1 MRNYFI
7 LFFVLFFNSLILG
20 EENTQWIRYAAISPN
35 GQQVA
40 FTFKGD
46 IYIISASGG
55 EARALTYNE
64 AHDFMPVW
72 SNDGNNI
79 SFASNRFGNF
89 DIFAVDVQGGEP
101 TRLTFHST
109 NEYPYTFT
117 HDDKDIIF
125 GGQRLDAATSRQF
138 PTGSQPELY
147 QVAVAGSRIDQIFS
161 IPAED
166 VQMNKSGSQMI
177 YHDKP
182 GGENAFR
189 KHHISSVT
197 RDIWKYDK
205 ANDKHRML
213 SSFEGEDRNPVYSPD
228 EKDIYYLSEESGT
241 FNVQKL
247 NIENPLQKK
256 QITHFDMHPVRY
268 LSISDEGL
276 LCYTHHG
283 DLYTQTE
290 NGEATKLEITIR
302 TEGKSNNQLIIPIS
316 GNVSEM
322 AVSPNG
328 KEVAYIVRGE
338 IFVSSVEGKITK
350 RITNTPA
357 QERFVSFSPDGKAI
371 LYASER
377 DTIWSI
383 YQTKKVDDKEP
394 YFYGAT
400 LLKEEA
406 LIKNTQE
413 NYEPKFSP
421 NGEEIA
427 FIENRTFLKIFN
439 LANKQT
445 RTLLTKD
452 ELFYMQDGDQ
462 YFEWSPDSKWLF
474 VEYTPV
480 LANKEVVLIAAD
492 GKQKMINLTESG
504 YGDESPK
511 WVNGGKQMLWL
522 SDRNGLRSM
531 ATSGS
536 RQQDAYLM
544 FLTKESWDQFN
555 MSTDEYALWKEINKK
570 PEKDKALVENKKKD
584 KKSKTEVK
592 EDSTLVKFD
601 WNNLK
606 ERKVRL
612 TVNSSNLSDAVL
624 SKDSET
630 LYYLA
635 SFEKGID
642 LWSTELRTK
651 KTKLLIKL
659 GSRSGKLYWD
669 KEMKDLF
676 LLADKKISKIDLKEK
691 KISPISIDGE
701 LNLDI
706 AAERL
711 QEFNHVWK
719 RNKSMFY
726 ISDYHGAPWDKL
738 RTEYEPKLAS
748 ISNDF
753 EFAELLSEMLGELN
767 VSHSGARYNS
777 SDKNDDK
784 TAALGIFIDY
794 AYQGDGIKIDE
805 IIEAGPLDKSH
816 LKLSKGMLIMQ
827 IDGEEINSKVDFAK
841 FLNRKEGNFV
851 SLSVFDPISNQTN
864 NITVIPIPLKDEGS
878 LQYNRWVK
886 ANEAEVKLASNG
898 KLAYVH
904 IPGMGDGPYRETYE
918 KVMGKYHDCEALI
931 VDTRNNGGGDLVS
944 DLAMFFTGKRF
955 IDYSIESRS
964 LGYEPN
970 FRWTKPSLAMVNES
984 NYSDGSCFACGFQ
997 QLGIGKLVGMP
1008 VPGTCSWA
1016 GWEMLQNGTVRWGSI
1031 PLSSKDINGKW
1042 MENSQIA
1049 PEIKVKNRPGIVDK
1063 GRDQQLEAAIE
1074 DLMKTIK

>member
-20 EENTQWIRYAAISPN
+20 EENTQWIRQAAISPDGN
-35 GQQVA
+35 QIA

-46 IYIISASGG
+46 IYLVSSTGG
-55 EARALTYNE
+55 EARALTFNE

-72 SNDGNNI
+72 SKDGTKI
-79 SFASNRFGNF
+79 GFASNRFGNF
-89 DIFAVDVQGGEP
+89 DVFVVDAKGGEP
-101 TRLTFHST
+101 TRLTFHS
-109 NEYPYTFT
+109 NDEYPYTFAS
-117 HDDKDIIF
+117 DDQSIVF
-125 GGQRLDAATSRQF
+125 GGQRLDAVTSRQF
-138 PTGSQPELY
+138 PTGSQPEVY
-147 QVAVAGSRIDQIFS
+147 QVAVNGSRIDQVFT

-166 VQMNKSGSQMI
+166 IQVNKSGSQMI

-182 GGENAFR
+182 GGENAYR
-189 KHHISSVT
+189 KHHVSSVT

-205 ANDKHRML
+205 ASDTHTMIT
-213 SSFEGEDRNPVYSPD
+213 SFVGEDRNPVYSPD

-247 NIENPLQKK
+247 NIANPEQKN

-268 LSISDEGL
+268 LSISDNGL

-283 DLYTQTE
+283 DLFTQTE
-290 NGEATKLEITIR
+290 NGQPNKLDIIVR
-302 TEGKSNNQLIIPIS
+302 TEGKSNNQLIIPIN

-350 RITNTPA
+350 RITNTPG

-371 LYASER
+371 LFAREC
-377 DTIWSI
+377 DTTWNI

-406 LIKNTQE
+406 LIKNAEE

-427 FIENRTFLKIFN
+427 FIENRAFLKIFN
-439 LANKQT
+439 LAKKQT

-511 WVNGGKQMLWL
+511 WVNGGKQMLWF

-531 ATSGS
+531 ANSGS
-536 RQQDAYLM
+536 RQQDAFMM
-544 FLTKESWDQFN
+544 FLTKESWDLFN
-555 MSTDEYALWKEINKK
+555 MSKDEYALWKEVNKK
-570 PEKDKALVENKKKD
+570 PEKDKALAENKKKD
-584 KKSKTEVK
+584 KKSEPEVK

-606 ERKVRL
+606 ERKARL
-612 TVNSSNLSDAVL
+612 TVHSSSLSDAVL
-624 SKDSET
+624 SKDGET

-651 KTKLLIKL
+651 KTQLLIKI

-669 KEMKDLF
+669 KEMKNLF

-691 KISPISIDGE
+691 KTSPITIDGE

-711 QEFNHVWK
+711 QEFDHVWK

-726 ISDYHGAPWDKL
+726 ISNYHGAPWDKL

-748 ISNDF
+748 ISNDY

-777 SDKNDDK
+777 SDKNDDQ

-794 AYQGDGIKIDE
+794 AYKGDGIKIAE
-805 IIEAGPLDKSH
+805 IIEGGPLDKEH
-816 LKLSKGMLIMQ
+816 LKVNKGMIIKQ
-827 IDGEEINSKVDFAK
+827 IDGENLSSNVDFAK

-864 NITVIPIPLKDEGS
+864 NITVIPISLRGEGS
-878 LQYNRWVK
+878 LLYNRWVK

-898 KLAYVH
+898 KLGYIH

-944 DLAMFFTGKRF
+944 DLAMFFTGKKF
-955 IDYSIESRS
+955 IDYSNEGRS

-970 FRWTKPSLAMVNES
+970 FRWNKPSLAMVNES
-984 NYSDGSCFACGFQ
+984 NYSDASCFACGFQ
-997 QLGIGKLVGMP
+997 QLGIAKLVGMP

-1016 GWEMLQNGTVRWGSI
+1016 GWEMLQNGTIRWGSI
-1031 PLSSKDINGKW
+1031 PVSSKDINGNW
-1042 MENSQIA
+1042 MENRQTV
-1049 PEIKVKNRPGIVDK
+1049 PDIKVKNMPGIVDK
-1063 GRDQQLEAAIE
+1063 GRDQQLETAIKE
-1074 DLMKTIK
+1074 LMKTIN